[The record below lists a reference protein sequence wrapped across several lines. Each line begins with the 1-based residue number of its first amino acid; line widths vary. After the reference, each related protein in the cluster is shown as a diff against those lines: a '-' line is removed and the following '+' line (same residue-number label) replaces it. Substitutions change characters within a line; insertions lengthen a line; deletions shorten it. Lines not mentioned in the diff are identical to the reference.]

1 MAPPIHEA
9 DLEKTVHH
17 AHPYRR
23 RTTRLE
29 AADSFNADPS
39 MDVAASGGK
48 RLTALEKQCVSQ
60 TGVRREVWLFMSC
73 DRKDQ
78 GIRRWA
84 THYEAFSVLVVVL
97 LVVKDILGSMKDIAE
112 FFEEQPIFDYF
123 EYASYAMFTLEYLL
137 RLWSCTECRRYA
149 DKGWLFGRLV
159 FARGVLPMVDMIVLG
174 GFYVN
179 VYLEFLYT
187 NGSAHHMKGIQ
198 ALRMIRLLRVAA
210 LLKVERKT
218 NSFRSIF
225 AVLVLKKNELS
236 ATLFTAAVLMIM
248 SATFMYYIEN
258 GAQPGFDSVPAAMW
272 WSVTALT
279 TVGYGDLYPITV
291 GGKLLASV
299 VAFFGVGLFA
309 LPAGILGSGF
319 VEVIQQQE
327 AEEEE
332 TEVCELVD
340 EEKRQLEAVIKGV
353 DVLQSAVDR
362 IQAGQQQVLRLLECL
377 SPEAAAAASQATA
390 ERPPPQMP
398 PLATAPPLGEAA
410 TVEMPV
416 NTLMQREE
424 VKGGDVCGNNGGGGV
439 CDKGGVLAAAPRS
452 LAVAAVGDSPA
463 TATADGNGGGGGDS
477 PGILGADLAALRA
490 GVERKLSERR
500 VADAEAA
507 VRSRGSIRGGGG
519 SEARRWTGY

>member
-1 MAPPIHEA
+1 MAPPTLEA
-9 DLEKTVHH
+9 ELEHTVHH
-17 AHPYRR
+17 PHVYRR
-23 RTTRLE
+23 RSARLE
-29 AADSFNADPS
+29 DADSFSVEPS
-39 MDVAASGGK
+39 VDVAASGGK

-73 DRKDQ
+73 DRKDE

-84 THYEAFSVLVVVL
+84 HHYEAFSVLVVVL

-137 RLWSCTECRRYA
+137 RLWSCMESQRYA

-159 FARGVLPMVDMIVLG
+159 FAKGVLPMVDMIVLG

-187 NGSAHHMKGIQ
+187 NGSAHHSHHMKGIQ

-248 SATFMYYIEN
+248 SATFMYYIES

-353 DVLQSAVDR
+353 DVVQSAVDR

-377 SPEAAAAASQATA
+377 SPQAAAAASQATA
-390 ERPPPQMP
+390 ERPPPQTP
-398 PLATAPPLGEAA
+398 PLAIAPPLGEAA
-410 TVEMPV
+410 AVEMPV
-416 NTLMQREE
+416 NTFMQREE
-424 VKGGDVCGNNGGGGV
+424 V
-439 CDKGGVLAAAPRS
+439 KGGVLAAAPRS

-463 TATADGNGGGGGDS
+463 AAAAEGNGGGGGGG

-507 VRSRGSIRGGGG
+507 VRSRGGIRGGGD